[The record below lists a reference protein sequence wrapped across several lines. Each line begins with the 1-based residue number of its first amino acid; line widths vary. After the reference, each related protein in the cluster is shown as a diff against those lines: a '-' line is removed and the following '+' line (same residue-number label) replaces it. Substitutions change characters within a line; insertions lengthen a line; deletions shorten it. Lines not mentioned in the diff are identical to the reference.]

1 METIITSVTHEL
13 AQLLLVLLM
22 TVLTAVIG
30 RLYQR
35 FNLERLGLKRE
46 QMVTDMRGFV
56 LSFEEQVEAAVKKGV
71 TPAIGKG
78 GVKLELALAAF
89 MKKHP
94 QVDQAE
100 ATVLAHEAVATVGVG
115 AADFLAKLLH
125 ATRPVET
132 Q

>member
-56 LSFEEQVEAAVKKGV
+56 LSFEEQVEAAVKAGV
-71 TPAIGKG
+71 RPAAGKG
-78 GVKLELALAAF
+78 AAKLENVLLAF
-89 MKKHP
+89 MLKHP
-94 QVDQAE
+94 EVSQGDA
-100 ATVLAHEAVATVGVG
+100 AVLAHEAIATVGVG
-115 AADFLAKLLH
+115 SADFLAKLLH